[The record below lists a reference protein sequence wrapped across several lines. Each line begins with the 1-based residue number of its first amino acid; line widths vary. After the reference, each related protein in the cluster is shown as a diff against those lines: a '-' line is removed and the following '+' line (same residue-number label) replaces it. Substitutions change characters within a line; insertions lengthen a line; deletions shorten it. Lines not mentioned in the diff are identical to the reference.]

1 MLGSLANAWKV
12 PELRQRLMF
21 TAIIIALYRLGAYV
35 PLPGISRES
44 LATGLQTGQNAITGL
59 FGVFTGG
66 AFNNL
71 SVFSLGIM
79 PYITAAIVMQLMTVA
94 IPRLQELA
102 KEGETGQ
109 QKITQYTRYFTLVL
123 ALIQS
128 FAMVLFFRSAQ
139 AGGVLAGA
147 SPVEIFLVI
156 VTLTTGV
163 MLTMWLGELISQHGL
178 GNGISLIIT
187 VSILSQAPQAIRTLF
202 EDGNVLNIVILG
214 ILAVL
219 VVAAIVFVNEGQRRI
234 PITYAKRQ
242 VGRRM
247 SQGGTTYLPLKVNMA
262 GVIPII
268 FASSLLIFPVVLG
281 QLFAG
286 GDQDSILGRIAQFFS
301 PGNAPYLILYAVL
314 IVMFTYFYTA
324 VQFNPIEHADNLK
337 KSGGYVPG
345 IRPGQ
350 PTAVYLNNVLTRITL
365 FGAIFL
371 AAVAVLPYLITG
383 VMSLPQSIFLG
394 GTSMLIVVGVSLDT
408 VRQLESQLMMRNY
421 EGFLRK
427 R

>member
-1 MLGSLANAWKV
+1 MVGSLANAWKV

-35 PLPGISRES
+35 PLPGISREA

-102 KEGETGQ
+102 KEGDTGQ
-109 QKITQYTRYFTLVL
+109 QKITQYTRYFTLAL
-123 ALIQS
+123 AFVQS
-128 FAMVLFFRSAQ
+128 IAMVLFFRSAQ
-139 AGGVLAGA
+139 SGGVLAGGT
-147 SPVEIFLVI
+147 PVDVFLVI

-187 VSILSQAPQAIRTLF
+187 VSILSQAPNGIRTLL
-202 EDGNVLNIVILG
+202 EDGNVLTIVILG
-214 ILAVL
+214 ILAL
-219 VVAAIVFVNEGQRRI
+219 LIVAAIVFVNEGQRRI

-286 GDQDSILGRIAQFFS
+286 GDQDSILGRLALFFS
-301 PGNAPYLILYAVL
+301 PGNAPYLILYALL

-365 FGAIFL
+365 FGALFL
-371 AAVAVLPYLITG
+371 AAVAVVPYFITG
-383 VMSLPQSIFLG
+383 IMNLPQSIYLG